1 MVRVAPE
8 PDVMLADPT
17 FGETFRAA
25 FGSVVDE
32 NLSVSSSL
40 NRGLFVQ
47 RNQRTLELVNNG
59 VIRAEDYQS
68 QNGFF
73 EFNRLS
79 RDLEGTEYEGQIQPD
94 YALRNERNEILAKR
108 RTEREA
114 VLSEGSGMA
123 QFLGM
128 MSGYMMDPINIVTLP
143 IGTIAG
149 AHKGLTAMGTALNAA
164 RNTAALNA
172 ATELAIQPLVIAHKE
187 DIDSPYS
194 NQDAI
199 NAIVFAAAGGAVLGG
214 VAGGITGYLR
224 GFRERSNLGVFGIRR
239 TEDGRVNPFSVPEIE
254 GRVAL
259 ERKIFAAEEAS
270 STGKLSDKEI
280 VGIVRSHIIELGQE
294 AGEDLSTASR
304 AIDDTADYL
313 EQTSALREPTPVRIM
328 DEEYVRFLNKEYA
341 SLAQAKS
348 KSVDKLVAQQTKLTK
363 SKKVTGWI
371 KKAGGLNKKAFE
383 AEGVDPEVFKMGRF
397 PPGFWRAGDNGMT
410 PDMLAEKLLDD
421 PDISPAAVQDMQGVV
436 QFTAND
442 AFNWAEGVINNPGK
456 YLDPT
461 VQGRIDE
468 LDLEIE
474 RLQQTP
480 AGDPLDRLYRD
491 NAARRMYEEE
501 TYLIDMAIQREAAKE
516 PSRVPDDYAIPEEPR
531 AVDASVL
538 DRELELM
545 ELQGLDESYN
555 IGMSKYNELAEN
567 KRLVIVDGE
576 LVDANTVIREIDEEL
591 GAIKA
596 LRECVFDG

>member
-1 MVRVAPE
+1 MPFVSQKDKRGFNEKLSIIPE
-8 PDVMLADPT
+8 PDPISSDPT

-32 NLSVSSSL
+32 NLSISSSL
-40 NRGLFVQ
+40 NRGLFIQ
-47 RNQRTLELVNNG
+47 RNQRTLELVRNG
-59 VIRAEDYQS
+59 VIQAEDYQD
-68 QNGFF
+68 QGGRV

-79 RDLEGTEYEGQIQPD
+79 RDLEGTEYEGYIQPD
-94 YALRNERNEILAKR
+94 YVLRNERNEILAKR
-108 RTEREA
+108 RKEREA

-224 GFRERSNLGVFGIRR
+224 GFKTKTI
-239 TEDGRVNPFSVPEIE
+239 D
-254 GRVAL
+254 AL
-259 ERKIFAAEEAS
+259 E
-270 STGKLSDKEI
+270 KETDP
-280 VGIVRSHIIELGQE
+280 VVPQTPK
-294 AGEDLSTASR
+294 EDLITASR

-313 EQTSALREPTPVRIM
+313 EQASALRDPTPVRIM
-328 DEEYVRFLNKEYA
+328 DEEYLKFLNKEYA
-341 SLAQAKS
+341 SLELAKK
-348 KSVDKLVAQQTKLTK
+348 KSVDKLVAQKTKLTK

-410 PDMLAEKLLDD
+410 PDMLAEKLIDD

-456 YLDPT
+456 YIDPT
-461 VQGRIDE
+461 VQGRIDA

-480 AGDPLDRLYRD
+480 VGDPLDRLYRN

-516 PSRVPDDYAIPEEPR
+516 PSRIPDDYTFPEEPR

-538 DRELELM
+538 DREFELM

-555 IGMSKYNELAEN
+555 IAMSKYNELPEN

>member
-1 MVRVAPE
+1 MPFVSQRDQKGLDAMVRVAPE

-40 NRGLFVQ
+40 NRGLFIQ
-47 RNQRTLELVNNG
+47 RNQRTLELVRNG
-59 VIRAEDYQS
+59 VIKAEDYQDR
-68 QNGFF
+68 GGRV

-79 RDLEGTEYEGQIQPD
+79 RDLEGTEYEGYIQPD
-94 YALRNERNEILAKR
+94 YVLRNERNEILAKR
-108 RTEREA
+108 RAEREA
-114 VLSEGSGMA
+114 ILSEGSGLA

-128 MSGYMMDPINIVTLP
+128 MSGYMTDPINIVTLP

-224 GFRERSNLGVFGIRR
+224 GFKTKTL
-239 TEDGRVNPFSVPEIE
+239 D
-254 GRVAL
+254 AL
-259 ERKIFAAEEAS
+259 E
-270 STGKLSDKEI
+270 KETDP
-280 VGIVRSHIIELGQE
+280 VVSQTQV
-294 AGEDLSTASR
+294 EDLVTASR

-313 EQTSALREPTPVRIM
+313 EQASALREPTPVRIM

-341 SLAQAKS
+341 SLEQAKK
-348 KSVDKLVAQQTKLTK
+348 KSLKKLLAEQAKLSK
-363 SKKVTGWI
+363 SKKLTTWI
-371 KKAGGLNKKAFE
+371 INAGGLNKKAFI
-383 AEGVDPEVFKMGRF
+383 AEGIDEEVFKKGRF
-397 PPGFWRAGDNGMT
+397 SGQFGRAGDNGMT

-421 PDISPAAVQDMQGVV
+421 PDIYPAVVQDMQSVV

-442 AFNWAEGVINNPGK
+442 AVEWAKGVINNPGK
-456 YLDPT
+456 YIDPT
-461 VQGRIDE
+461 VQGRIDA

-474 RLQQTP
+474 RLEQTP
-480 AGDPLDRLYRD
+480 VGDPLDRLYRD
-491 NAARRMYEEE
+491 NASRRMYEEK
-501 TYLIDMAIQREAAKE
+501 TYLTDMAIQREAAKE
-516 PSRVPDDYAIPEEPR
+516 PSRIPDDYTFPEEPR

-538 DRELELM
+538 DREFELM

-555 IGMSKYNELAEN
+555 IGMSKYNELPEN

>member
-1 MVRVAPE
+1 MPFVSQRDQKGLDAMVRVAPE

-40 NRGLFVQ
+40 NRGLFIQ

-94 YALRNERNEILAKR
+94 YVLRNERNEILAKR

-199 NAIVFAAAGGAVLGG
+199 NAVVFAAAGGAVIGG

-224 GFRERSNLGVFGIRR
+224 GFKTKTI
-239 TEDGRVNPFSVPEIE
+239 D
-254 GRVAL
+254 AL
-259 ERKIFAAEEAS
+259 E
-270 STGKLSDKEI
+270 KETDP
-280 VGIVRSHIIELGQE
+280 VVPQTPK
-294 AGEDLSTASR
+294 EDLVTASR

-313 EQTSALREPTPVRIM
+313 EQASALREPTPVRIM

-341 SLAQAKS
+341 SLELAKK

-383 AEGVDPEVFKMGRF
+383 AEGVDPEVFKVGRF

-410 PDMLAEKLLDD
+410 PDMLAEKLIDD
-421 PDISPAAVQDMQGVV
+421 PDISPAAVQDMQGMV

-461 VQGRIDE
+461 IQGRIDE

-480 AGDPLDRLYRD
+480 VGDPLDRLYRD

-516 PSRVPDDYAIPEEPR
+516 PSRMPDDYPIPEEPR

-538 DRELELM
+538 DRERELM
-545 ELQGLDESYN
+545 QMQGLDESYN
-555 IGMSKYNELAEN
+555 IAMSKYNELAED
-567 KRLVIVDGE
+567 KRLVQVDGE
-576 LVDANTVIREIDEEL
+576 LVSADSVIRDIDEEL
-591 GAIKA
+591 DAIKA
-596 LRECVFDG
+596 LRRCVLGE